1 MRGKSAYFIFAGNV
15 ISVVRARES
24 LLCCRRMVVL
34 KISVRRGVRKE
45 EATVNVKFSIELEIN
60 EGIARVNEIHG
71 EMMDAIAD
79 VIRENRLRV
88 IEGLRAKEVRANEE
102 TESEKV

>member
-1 MRGKSAYFIFAGNV
+1 MQGKDTSFIFAESA

-45 EATVNVKFSIELEIN
+45 EATVNVKYSIELEIN
-60 EGIARVNEIHG
+60 GGIARVNEIHG
-71 EMMDAIAD
+71 QMMDAIAD
-79 VIRENRLRV
+79 VIAENQLSV
-88 IEGLRAKEVRANEE
+88 IEGLRAKEVRAG
-102 TESEKV
+102 EKD

>member
-1 MRGKSAYFIFAGNV
+1 MQGKDASFIFAESA

-60 EGIARVNEIHG
+60 GGIARVNEIHG
-71 EMMDAIAD
+71 ELMDAIAD
-79 VIRENRLRV
+79 VL
-88 IEGLRAKEVRANEE
+88 IEEKLQVRGGLRAVEMREADEE
-102 TESEKV
+102 KN